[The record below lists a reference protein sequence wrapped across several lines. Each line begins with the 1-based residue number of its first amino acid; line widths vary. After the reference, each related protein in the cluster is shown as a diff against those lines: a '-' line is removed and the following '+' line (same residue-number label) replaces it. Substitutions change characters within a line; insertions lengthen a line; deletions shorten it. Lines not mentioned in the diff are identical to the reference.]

1 MKKLSLILATLGLG
15 SPALAHHPLAGAP
28 METFAQG
35 VLSGVGHP
43 ILGFDHL
50 FFIALVGIAALYT
63 GQRMLAPLGFV
74 GAMLLGTLMMSFGIA
89 LPAIEPMIILS
100 LLALG
105 FVVASG
111 RALGFATAIGL
122 FAVAGLF
129 HGMAFGESIAAQ
141 EAGMGLQVLIGYLI
155 GLGVTQY
162 LIAIAAGW
170 VALKVWN
177 ATESTAM
184 AARLSGAVVAGMGLF
199 LGLEAVEGAA
209 FAALGLG

>member
-1 MKKLSLILATLGLG
+1 MKKFALTLAALGLAA
-15 SPALAHHPLAGAP
+15 PAYAHHPLAGAP
-28 METFAQG
+28 METFVQG
-35 VLSGVGHP
+35 VLSGIGHP
-43 ILGFDHL
+43 VLGFDHL

-63 GQRMLAPLGFV
+63 GQRKLAPLGFI
-74 GAMLLGTLMMSFGIA
+74 GAMLAGTLLMSFGVA

-100 LLALG
+100 LLVLG

-111 RALGFATAIGL
+111 RALGLAAAVSL
-122 FAVAGLF
+122 FAIAGLF
-129 HGMAFGESIAAQ
+129 HGMAFGESIASQ
-141 EAGMGLQVLIGYLI
+141 EAGMGLQVLFGYLI
-155 GLGVTQY
+155 GLGATQY
-162 LIAIAAGW
+162 LIALAVGWAALEFW
-170 VALKVWN
+170 T

>member
-1 MKKLSLILATLGLG
+1 MKKLLLSLAAFGVTA
-15 SPALAHHPLAGAP
+15 PAFAHHPLAGAP

-50 FFIALVGIAALYT
+50 FFIALIGIAALYT
-63 GQRMLAPLGFV
+63 GRRFGAPLAFI
-74 GAMLLGTLMMSFGIA
+74 GAMLAGTLMMSFGIA

-105 FVVASG
+105 AVVASG
-111 RALGFATAIGL
+111 RAMTAVTAMAL
-122 FAVAGLF
+122 FAVSGLF

-141 EAGMGLQVLIGYLI
+141 EAGMGMQVLVGYLI

-162 LIAIAAGW
+162 LIALAAGW
-170 VALKVWN
+170 VAFTAWK
-177 ATESTAM
+177 ATEATAIQ
-184 AARLSGAVVAGMGLF
+184 ARLAGAVVAGMGLF
-199 LGLEAVEGAA
+199 LGLEAIEGAA

>member
-1 MKKLSLILATLGLG
+1 MKKLSLTLAALGLA

-43 ILGFDHL
+43 VLGFDHL

-63 GQRMLAPLGFV
+63 GQRKLAPLGFV
-74 GAMLLGTLMMSFGIA
+74 GAMLLSTLMMSFGVV

-100 LLALG
+100 LLVLG

-111 RALGFATAIGL
+111 RALGMTVAVWL
-122 FAVAGLF
+122 FAIAGLF

-162 LIAIAAGW
+162 LIALAAGW
-170 VALKVWN
+170 AALKFWN